1 MANNSICSELTGNI
15 DLSCV
20 RNFPKKYY
28 QEAVFINLNDID
40 RVNSKLGDLKGATC
54 EYTVQMVLKSLK
66 KGTQIKL
73 PETGSAIK
81 GFYAKSKTDNG
92 FVEYLH
98 QVQFLMLGASSDT
111 KCKMDKLDHG
121 RYVVALQLTDGTVEI
136 YGWEQGLTTAD
147 YTYDIQEGGGG
158 SLIVL
163 QSDEKAK
170 ESMIPLV
177 YKPAASNGD
186 SNADFNE
193 QFEAGP
199 AND

>member
-1 MANNSICSELTGNI
+1 MANNSICSELTGNM
-15 DLSCV
+15 DFSCT

-40 RVNSKLGDLKGATC
+40 KAASTVGNMQGSTC
-54 EYTVQMVLKSLK
+54 DYTVQMILKSMK

-73 PETGSAIK
+73 PETGNAIK
-81 GFYAKSKTDNG
+81 GFYGKSKTDNG
-92 FVEYLH
+92 FVQYLH
-98 QVQFLMLGASSDT
+98 QVQFLMIGASSDT

-136 YGWEQGLTTAD
+136 YGWENGLTTAD

-163 QSDEKAK
+163 QSDENAQ

-177 YKPAASNGD
+177 YKPAAAGD
-186 SNADFNE
+186 ANADFNE
-193 QFEAGP
+193 QFEA
-199 AND
+199 A

>member
-1 MANNSICSELTGNI
+1 MANTVICAELTGAI

-28 QEAVFINLNDID
+28 QEAVIINMNDID
-40 RVNSKLGDLKGATC
+40 KEGSTIGNISGATC
-54 EYTVQMVLKSLK
+54 DYSVQMILKSLK

-73 PETGSAIK
+73 PETGNAIK
-81 GFYAKSKTDNG
+81 GFYGKSKTDNG
-92 FVEYLH
+92 FVQYLH
-98 QVQFLMLGASSDT
+98 QVQFLMIGASSDT

-136 YGWEQGLTTAD
+136 YGWENGLTTAD

-163 QSDEKAK
+163 QSDENAQ
-170 ESMIPLV
+170 ESMIPLI
-177 YKPAASNGD
+177 YKPQTGGD
-186 SNADFNE
+186 ANADFNQ
-193 QFEAGP
+193 QFEA
-199 AND
+199 A